1 MSKIL
6 FIVEP
11 FIIEPL
17 GIAYLAAALKRA
29 GHRAQWL
36 SIKDGLF
43 HPQIEVYDPD
53 FLAYSVTTGQ
63 HRTMLEAH
71 RTITTTYRIPS
82 VWGGPHPTLYP
93 EFIEDD
99 GVDTI
104 IRGEAEQSF
113 IDWLE
118 NPIKGVIE
126 PVALQHIDDIEPPDR
141 DFLYEDANNYLNP
154 IKNVMT
160 SRGCPYNCPY
170 CFNSTY
176 RKIYKGQRWVRHRA
190 VDHVIDECTDLKRY
204 PLKMI
209 YFQDDEFLAN
219 PNLEELLVKYADNI
233 GVDFHCQIRIELLT
247 DETAELL
254 VHAGCTGVT
263 FAVESGNDEIRTQ
276 LLSRKMSKETILA
289 GCEIL
294 HRHGLKFR
302 TENMVG
308 LPNETLDQMLETLDL
323 NIACRPELVWA
334 SIFQPYPKCKIA
346 DYCIEQGLWDGKTEA
361 FSDTFF
367 DRTILNTPLKHKI
380 NRLQKLT
387 SIIASWPVL
396 RPFTR
401 LLISL
406 PLDGLYRRI
415 YKWWKKRK
423 FRILF
428 KENQ

>member
-1 MSKIL
+1 
-6 FIVEP
+6 
-11 FIIEPL
+11 
-17 GIAYLAAALKRA
+17 
-29 GHRAQWL
+29 
-36 SIKDGLF
+36 
-43 HPQIEVYDPD
+43 
-53 FLAYSVTTGQ
+53 
-63 HRTMLEAH
+63 
-71 RTITTTYRIPS
+71 
-82 VWGGPHPTLYP
+82 
-93 EFIEDD
+93 
-99 GVDTI
+99 
-104 IRGEAEQSF
+104 
-113 IDWLE
+113 
-118 NPIKGVIE
+118 
-126 PVALQHIDDIEPPDR
+126 
-141 DFLYEDANNYLNP
+141 
-154 IKNVMT
+154 
-160 SRGCPYNCPY
+160 
-170 CFNSTY
+170 
-176 RKIYKGQRWVRHRA
+176 
-190 VDHVIDECTDLKRY
+190 VIDECTDLKRY

-219 PNLEELLVKYADNI
+219 PNLEELLVKYADNV